1 VDAWSSA
8 SVGRATVRGPVTPNC
23 SEPGVAIVI
32 TRQAAT
38 SEAGNAE
45 RRKER
50 RRMNDE
56 KVDGAFEDRR

>member
-1 VDAWSSA
+1 M
-8 SVGRATVRGPVTPNC
+8 
-23 SEPGVAIVI
+23 I

-38 SEAGNAE
+38 SEAGDAE